1 LKSQQ
6 IAESSL
12 PVIKN
17 VYENQSATYE
27 NIVVP
32 FTDGVKTLQVIT
44 NLEKSYTSNGAELV
58 RSFEKNISLAMI
70 DDAWKEHLRE
80 MDELRTSVQHAT
92 YEQKDPLLIYKFE
105 SFNLFKIMMQKFNS
119 DITAFLFK
127 GSLPSA
133 NGSDTVKEVQGP
145 KRTDYSQV
153 TTGRADLPEVVQ
165 ASNPE
170 QQASQPGQPQ
180 GAPQQRVQPVR
191 VDKKVGRNEPCP
203 CGSGKKFKQCHGK

>member
-1 LKSQQ
+1 MDQSM
-6 IAESSL
+6 
-12 PVIKN
+12 PVIRN
-17 VYENQSATYE
+17 VYENQAATYE

-44 NLEKSYTSNGAELV
+44 NLEKSFTSNGAELV
-58 RSFEKNISLAMI
+58 KSFERNITLAMI

-92 YEQKDPLLIYKFE
+92 YEQKDPLLIYKLE
-105 SFNLFKIMMQKFNS
+105 SFKLFTTMMQQFNS
-119 DITAFLFK
+119 DISSFLFK
-127 GSLPSA
+127 GGLPSA
-133 NGSDTVKEVQGP
+133 NGSETVREAQGP

-153 TTGRADLPEVVQ
+153 TAGRADIPEVVQ
-165 ASNPE
+165 ARRPE
-170 QQASQPGQPQ
+170 GQGSEPGQQ
-180 GAPQQRVQPVR
+180 DAPQQRVQPVR